1 MDEADDIL
9 LNAERDLFRMRR
21 ANERQTEQLRETRR
35 NLEVIRRRVN
45 TVAYRVMEQKECDIS
60 MQIPEKKGSRSVGHD
75 DG

>member
-1 MDEADDIL
+1 MVDEADDIF

-21 ANERQTEQLRETRR
+21 ANKRQTEQLRETRR

-45 TVAYRVMEQKECDIS
+45 TVAYHVMEQKES
-60 MQIPEKKGSRSVGHD
+60 MQIPEKKGSRSAGHD